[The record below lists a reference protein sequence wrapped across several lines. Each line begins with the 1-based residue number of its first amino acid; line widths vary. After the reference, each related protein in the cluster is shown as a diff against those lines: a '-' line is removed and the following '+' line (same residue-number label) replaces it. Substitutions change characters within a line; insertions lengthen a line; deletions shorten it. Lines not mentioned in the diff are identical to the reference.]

1 MITKDYLNDFNS
13 PIRNITGKAEL
24 YKSSVSTLYGNYLS
38 LGMVAPGEKKINVKA
53 TSKNLW
59 RFEDMALVMRN
70 NTNGSEKIN
79 TGVRVT
85 CAYSTNDGWMSNVY
99 RWLPISMFDGKTITV
114 SLEVTASGNNKPIF
128 IFGYMNEDGSNRNS
142 FGKEINKSGSYTVT
156 VDSNSQYA
164 KGYDYIGFWFY
175 GNGGGVCNAGEYVD
189 YTNIQVEIGSTATP
203 YTPFMDLTKSSE
215 EIITEGFVE
224 GELEYNKI
232 YTVST
237 YNSTYERISPEEKE
251 WTLTYTFEEEDAWYV
266 GMWYEYD
273 EPSVSIGDKVIFDG
287 QYLKKI
293 AETNNTITV
302 SGKNLLPKNYFYDF
316 YPDRDNECW
325 VYGLPH
331 GTYTLSGWITKYP
344 DDTST
349 ATRLK
354 LVIYYKDGTT
364 TLKFVGMDYECA
376 ESDGVPRFKQ
386 GTITTDTTKEID
398 KFFVSLDYS
407 ALNKPNRIAENVML
421 EFGSTATEYEPYQ
434 EPTVYTIGETATVDV
449 APYNPTTSICSNVSG
464 MLLETTYNALTLS
477 NTFTHTDALKEISI
491 NRVGEKGRFFG
502 FDITQKATINLL
514 DKNRE
519 LEVSNNDFFKV
530 FFNINDNDYVNNTPL
545 FKATDTKR
553 DENTNA
559 LTITAEDLLMCAAG
573 GITVA
578 EMGLTA
584 YSIRDIAEECAR
596 MLGLGLVVRGF
607 EDETCFDTYYE
618 TGANF
623 DGTETVREVIKAIAE
638 ATQSIAYLTADSL
651 VFRRLGGP
659 AADLTIEK
667 QHYFTLKN
675 DGEKTLANICHTTS
689 LGDNVISTSSALGA
703 TQYVRD
709 NPFWDM
715 REDIATLVD
724 KAAAAISGFTLSQ
737 FDCSWRGNFLLEIGD
752 RIDINAKDGSML
764 TSYLLEDTISYKG
777 GYNQTSTWAYEAQ
790 EETAAN
796 PSTLGEVIKQTFAK
810 VDKANKQIEMVVSE
824 TKANKEA
831 IATLQMTTGGITASV
846 SSLEETVK
854 GNQEATNE
862 ELSTLRNKV
871 DLQITP
877 EQVNIAIQEEMSK
890 GVDKV
895 ITSTGY
901 SFTSEGLNVSKS
913 DSDVSTVI
921 SHEGMEVAAAGQE
934 MLVANHE
941 GVNAV
946 NLKAKNYLIIDGKS
960 RFQTWNK
967 RTACFWIGGK

>member
-13 PIRNITGKAEL
+13 PIRNITGKTEL
-24 YKSSVSTLYGNYLS
+24 YKSSVSTLSGNYLS
-38 LGMVAPGEKKINVKA
+38 LGMVAPPGEKLTVKA
-53 TSKNLW
+53 TSKNLL
-59 RFEDMALVMRN
+59 DLTSIYGKTL
-70 NTNGSEKIN
+70 NTNGATMTCNSDGSISVSGTP
-79 TGVRVT
+79 TGYV
-85 CAYSTNDGWMSNVY
+85 CLYSNYYT
-99 RWLPISMFDGKTITV
+99 LPIDTYTLSISGDSVNVAFSYTIMD
-114 SLEVTASGNNKPIF
+114 EANNKLA
-128 IFGYMNEDGSNRNS
+128 E
-142 FGKEINKSGSYTVT
+142 
-156 VDSNSQYA
+156 
-164 KGYDYIGFWFY
+164 
-175 GNGGGVCNAGEYVD
+175 GNIVGGGSSRTINLAD
-189 YTNIQVEIGSTATP
+189 YPTYSKIYFEIKRAANKVEMSGTAYCQIEKGSTATP
-203 YTPFMDLTKSSE
+203 YTPYIDITKQGYIKEKAIQSIDFYTDSNMN
-215 EIITEGFVE
+215 EGFSKVVDIQE
-224 GELEYNKI
+224 YYGRNDKLIFEDGTYWLGSGQTDNEINGTDNHELGEFF
-232 YTVST
+232 S
-237 YNSTYERISPEEKE
+237 
-251 WTLTYTFEEEDAWYV
+251 V
-266 GMWYEYD
+266 GDYAY
-273 EPSVSIGDKVIFDG
+273 FDG
-287 QYLKKI
+287 YWLYTATSASIDKS
-293 AETNNTITV
+293 ITV
-302 SGKNLLPKNYFYDF
+302 SGRNLLPKDTFYH
-316 YPDRDNECW
+316 YPDKRDNYYEFTN
-325 VYGLPH
+325 LPH

-354 LVIYYKDGTT
+354 IVVYYTDNTT
-364 TLKFVGMDYECA
+364 TLKFIGMDYECA
-376 ESDGVPRFKQ
+376 ESDGVPRYKS
-386 GTITTDTTKEID
+386 GSVATDTTKEI
-398 KFFVSLDYS
+398 KKIEVSLDYS
-407 ALNKPNRIAENVML
+407 ALNNPNRIAENVML

-434 EPTVYTIGETATVDV
+434 EPTVYTIGETTTVDV
-449 APYNPTTSICSNVSG
+449 APYHPTTSIYSNVNG
-464 MLLETTYNALTLS
+464 ILLETTYNALTLS

-519 LEVSNNDFFKV
+519 LEVSDNDFFKV
-530 FFNINDNDYVNNTPL
+530 FFNINDNEYVNNTPL

-559 LTITAEDLLMCAAG
+559 LTITAEDILMCAAG

-596 MLGLGLVVRGF
+596 ILGLGLVIRGF

-623 DGTETVREVIKAIAE
+623 DGTETIREVIKAIAE

-651 VFRRLGGP
+651 VFRRLGAA

-675 DGEKTLANICHTTS
+675 NGEKTLANVCHATS
-689 LGDNVISTSSALGA
+689 LGDNVISTSSTLGA

-790 EETAAN
+790 EETASN

-810 VDKANKQIEMVVSE
+810 VDKANKQIELVASE
-824 TKANKEA
+824 SSANKEA
-831 IATLQMTTGGITASV
+831 ISALQINTGSISASV

-877 EQVNIAIQEEMSK
+877 EQVNIAIQEEMTK

-901 SFTSEGLNVSKS
+901 SLTSEGLNISKS
-913 DSDVSTVI
+913 DSDVSTII